1 MNRYRVYMEF
11 YDEHETEAQHPQAA
25 IENFKAMLGLYT
37 PEEFIEK
44 GTFMVDDLTNETR
57 TDAYGL

>member
-1 MNRYRVYMEF
+1 MNKYRVYMEF
-11 YDEHETEAQHPQAA
+11 YDEHETEANHPQGA

-44 GTFMVDDLTNETR
+44 ATFMVDDLTNNCNANT
-57 TDAYGL
+57 YM

>member
-1 MNRYRVYMEF
+1 MEF